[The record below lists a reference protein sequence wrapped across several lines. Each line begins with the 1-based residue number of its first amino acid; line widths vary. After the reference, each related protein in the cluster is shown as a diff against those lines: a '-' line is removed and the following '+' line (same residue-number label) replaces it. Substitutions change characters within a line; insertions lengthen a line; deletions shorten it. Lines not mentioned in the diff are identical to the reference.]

1 MESHMVEQNSRS
13 GSPAHDPALADI
25 PDGVVCARDLS
36 GAHPGD
42 PGRGG
47 GEVVVGDCL
56 TATGAETLC
65 SSKKPAPA
73 RKVLAIAGTRAECP
87 AATIDVQPLVR
98 PLGRAYDVGCTG
110 KP

>member
-1 MESHMVEQNSRS
+1 MVEQNSRS
-13 GSPAHDPALADI
+13 GSPAHDPALPDI

-56 TATGAETLC
+56 TATGAETPC

-73 RKVLAIAGTRAECP
+73 RNVLAIAGTRAECP
-87 AATIDVQPLVR
+87 AATCDVQALVR